1 MTTTHRS
8 QAVSALVPPSCQ
20 CFPAEGAGVQ
30 VRTPW
35 LYPDGDVVDVF
46 VRERDGGYLVTD
58 YGDGLGWFRSQSI
71 VDRFSPEQQ
80 RQIDDLCA
88 ALGVE
93 MSRGQLRLHCPAD
106 NLAESV
112 DRLAQAVVQVAEL
125 LIAPSN
131 ESPSA
136 RLR

>member
-1 MTTTHRS
+1 MTTARLAQS
-8 QAVSALVPPSCQ
+8 VSALVPPPCQ

-46 VRERDGGYLVTD
+46 VLERDSGYLVTD

-71 VDRFSPEQQ
+71 ADRFSPEQQ
-80 RQIDDLCA
+80 QQIAELCA
-88 ALGVE
+88 DLGIE
-93 MSRGQLRLHCPAD
+93 LNRGQLLLHCPAN
-106 NLAESV
+106 NLAAAV
-112 DRLAQAVVQVAEL
+112 DRLAQAVVQIAEL
-125 LIAPSN
+125 LIAPGN
-131 ESPSA
+131 AAPGA